1 MLAALRG
8 VKGLLSINIS
18 TTTQSGVHS
27 YSRKRQR
34 QSLDFPRIAAAAR
47 HSALSVCQQLLPSG
61 RRYGNEYVA
70 LNPRRADTKP
80 GSFKIAVSGQ
90 RAGCWSDFAT
100 GDSGGDLISLVA
112 YLYDLRQGEAARR
125 LAAILHLNPEVRP

>member
-1 MLAALRG
+1 M
-8 VKGLLSINIS
+8 NIS
-18 TTTQSGVHS
+18 TTTRTGVQS
-27 YSRKRQR
+27 YRRKRQR